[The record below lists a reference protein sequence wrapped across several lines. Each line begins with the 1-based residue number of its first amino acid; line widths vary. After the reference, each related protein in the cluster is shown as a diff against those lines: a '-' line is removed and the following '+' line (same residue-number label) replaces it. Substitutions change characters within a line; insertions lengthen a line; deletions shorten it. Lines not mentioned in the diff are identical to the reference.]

1 MIGDNGLLTGESLN
15 ALQHAGAI
23 SVYNTLQQNNWEYP
37 VPEGLL
43 LCFLCSVS
51 VEGEVAVLKTHTT
64 VPDDFLDS
72 EKPIRSDWP
81 SVFVSECFVE
91 GEKAKLHGSAR
102 PLRTFLP
109 PSIVFRSAADM
120 DDDLPEPEL
129 PASSALGPETG
140 LEIVSTNDGLAIRK
154 TRESDGT
161 VGKLYLFQVH
171 LVTSSPF
178 LALNRFLK
186 MFYIKIEIGN

>member
-1 MIGDNGLLTGESLN
+1 MIVQFFS
-15 ALQHAGAI
+15 
-23 SVYNTLQQNNWEYP
+23 
-37 VPEGLL
+37 
-43 LCFLCSVS
+43 
-51 VEGEVAVLKTHTT
+51 EGEVAVLKTHTT

-102 PLRTFLP
+102 PLKTFLP

-129 PASSALGPETG
+129 PSSNALGPETG
-140 LEIVSTNDGLAIRK
+140 LEIVSVNDGLAIRK
-154 TRESDGT
+154 TKESDGT
-161 VGKLYLFQVH
+161 VGKFHH
-171 LVTSSPF
+171 LSYFSLNFALHFGAIRMNFEIF
-178 LALNRFLK
+178 LIIGVKFNVLKLNSLGRCEIYGKVYRRF
-186 MFYIKIEIGN
+186 